1 MPRKIGSLTLYSV
14 DDLHELLGISKMT
27 LRAYLRE
34 GKLKGRKMGVQW
46 FVTEEAI
53 RDYFNQEQEPAEAKS
68 PATTT
73 RPQLKYIV
81 QGINDLASEKEECAT
96 KKMIRH
102 YINQEQKAAE
112 AKRPATKTRPKLKYI
127 VQSINDLVNET
138 EEWTTIKK
146 TLDCLH
152 SQAIISLFQVQVTDA
167 HSDEIIEIVKARDF
181 IDRHS

>member
-27 LRAYLRE
+27 LRTYLRE

-53 RDYFNQEQEPAEAKS
+53 RDYFNQEQS
-68 PATTT
+68 PPSA
-73 RPQLKYIV
+73 PKPNDPKPELKYIV
-81 QGINDLASEKEECAT
+81 QGINDLVS
-96 KKMIRH
+96 
-102 YINQEQKAAE
+102 
-112 AKRPATKTRPKLKYI
+112 
-127 VQSINDLVNET
+127 ET
-138 EEWTTIKK
+138 EECSTIKE

-152 SQAIISLFQVQVTDA
+152 SQAIISLFQVQITDTRT
-167 HSDEIIEIVKARDF
+167 DEILEIVKARDF